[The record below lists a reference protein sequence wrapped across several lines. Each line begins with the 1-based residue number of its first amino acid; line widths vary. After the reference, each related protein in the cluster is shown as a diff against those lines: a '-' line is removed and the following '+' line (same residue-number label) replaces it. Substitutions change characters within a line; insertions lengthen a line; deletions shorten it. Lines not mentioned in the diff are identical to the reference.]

1 MIKLNKK
8 FLIYGYG
15 VSGKSVEKYLINNNC
30 NFNIYDDFKK
40 IINKRVISKK
50 YLENKINQYSYFV
63 VSPSIKIEKNHFLYK
78 HKNKILIDLD
88 FLSLEITSQK
98 ILGVTGTE
106 GKSST
111 CSYINQILSKKYK
124 TKIIGNFGNIILDKT
139 NLKKYLSKIDI
150 LIIEL
155 SSYQLDKLKF
165 LKLHYAL
172 ITNIFSDHLE
182 YHKNIK
188 NYISSKFKIQDCLYK
203 NSYLFLSKNLFVKY
217 RSHLKI
223 NKNRLILSDE
233 QIIRKKEISNHI
245 RELNLYSIK
254 NLIYFIDS
262 RIKIKNINVSDDLS
276 HRIQLIY
283 NKNSLK
289 IYNDSKCT
297 NLNNAVYKNNL
308 INSSKKILILGGILK
323 KQDKNLKFNIKNTL
337 VLTFGNQRD
346 LFINQL
352 NLIDSNYF
360 KFNRLIELINFLKLI
375 VKLRKYEYILF
386 SPGGESFDSFKNYI
400 DRGNYFNRLIKK
412 AIS

>member
-1 MIKLNKK
+1 MINLNKN

-15 VSGKSVEKYLINNNC
+15 ISGKSVEKYLRNKNC
-30 NFNIYDDFKK
+30 NYNIYDDFKK

-88 FLSLEITSQK
+88 FLSLEISSQK

-124 TKIIGNFGNIILDKT
+124 TKIIGNFGNTILDKT
-139 NLKKYLSKIDI
+139 NLNKYLSKIDI

-172 ITNIFSDHLE
+172 ITNIFSDHLD
-182 YHKNIK
+182 YHRNIK
-188 NYISSKFKIQDCLYK
+188 NYIRSKFRIQDFLYK
-203 NSYLFLSKNLFVKY
+203 NSPLFLSNYLFLKH
-217 RSHLKI
+217 RSHVKI
-223 NKNRLILSDE
+223 DKNRLILNDE
-233 QIIRKKEISNHI
+233 KIIHKKELPNHI

-360 KFNRLIELINFLKLI
+360 KFNKLIELINFLKLI

>member
-88 FLSLEITSQK
+88 FLSLEISTQK

-124 TKIIGNFGNIILDKT
+124 TKIIGNFGDTILDKT
-139 NLKKYLSKIDI
+139 NLNKYLSKIDI

-172 ITNIFSDHLE
+172 ITNIFSDHLD
-182 YHKNIK
+182 YHRNIK
-188 NYISSKFKIQDCLYK
+188 NYISSKFRIQDFLYK
-203 NSYLFLSKNLFVKY
+203 NSPLFLSNYLFLKH
-217 RSHLKI
+217 RSHVKI
-223 NKNRLILSDE
+223 NKNRLILNDKK
-233 QIIRKKEISNHI
+233 IIHKKELPNI
-245 RELNLYSIK
+245 
-254 NLIYFIDS
+254 
-262 RIKIKNINVSDDLS
+262 IKI
-276 HRIQLIY
+276 
-283 NKNSLK
+283 
-289 IYNDSKCT
+289 
-297 NLNNAVYKNNL
+297 
-308 INSSKKILILGGILK
+308 
-323 KQDKNLKFNIKNTL
+323 
-337 VLTFGNQRD
+337 
-346 LFINQL
+346 
-352 NLIDSNYF
+352 
-360 KFNRLIELINFLKLI
+360 
-375 VKLRKYEYILF
+375 
-386 SPGGESFDSFKNYI
+386 P
-400 DRGNYFNRLIKK
+400 
-412 AIS
+412 